1 MTRWQIDPAAPCPG
15 PDGPAEDLLHLL
27 AATGPDDWQ
36 QAGHGRA
43 RAGRP
48 TTRVLEI
55 GGHFY
60 KLHEADLD
68 HEAAIRAIRAQQ
80 AQERRLGVHPPDKR
94 WFALPVRD
102 ARNRLCWWPGNRTP
116 ILAILDGNCLGMADL
131 EQILARYFHCARA
144 AGLALDLSLSN
155 FGRDAAGRIHYVD
168 DDLYPWQDHHP
179 LHDFLAHLLRLGCLD
194 GLEPGPLARCLQQGV
209 EALPDLV
216 SALAACHLPEQ
227 REAARNRLLAALGKT
242 HVPAAPAR
250 PAARHAQRLGL
261 LADIHGNLPA
271 LEAALAF
278 LEEAGVSRILVLGD
292 VVGYGPHPEECVRL
306 LRSRTDLLAIRGN
319 HDNAVVTG
327 EISGGTTSLANWS
340 WTWTRERLSDA
351 SRAWLSALPCWH
363 AEDDWL
369 AVHGAPVDA
378 AYFNAY
384 VYRMSYEDNLDN
396 LQQRGI
402 RLCFHG
408 HTHLQQLYGR
418 QRGSDGLWQ
427 EPAGNLAA
435 LEHALL
441 SPGSVGQPRCGEPGV
456 ELAIVDL
463 ASGEYRFH
471 RLAYDL
477 ERTVA
482 DMRRFDFPVALAE
495 RLQRGQ

>member
-1 MTRWQIDPAAPCPG
+1 MTRWRIDPDAPCPA
-15 PDGPAEDLLHLL
+15 PDGPAEDLLRLL
-27 AATGPDDWQ
+27 AATRPDDWQ

-55 GGHFY
+55 GEHFY
-60 KLHEADLD
+60 KLHEAALN
-68 HEAAIRAIRAQQ
+68 HEAALMAIRSQQ

-102 ARNRLCWWPGNRTP
+102 TRGRSTWWPGNRTP
-116 ILAILDGNCLGMADL
+116 ILDILDGNRLGMADL
-131 EQILARYFHCARA
+131 EQILALYFHSVRK
-144 AGLALDLSLSN
+144 AGLALDLGLSN

-168 DDLYPWQDHHP
+168 DDLYPWRDHHP
-179 LHDFLAHLLRLGCLD
+179 LHDFLTHLLRLGTLD
-194 GLEPGPLARCLQQGV
+194 RLDLRALGRRLQ
-209 EALPDLV
+209 EAIDDLPEFV
-216 SALAACHLPEQ
+216 SALAACHLPAERQ
-227 REAARNRLLAALGKT
+227 PVRARLLAALGKEAS
-242 HVPAAPAR
+242 PAAPV
-250 PAARHAQRLGL
+250 RHSTRRQQRLGL

-278 LEEAGVSRILVLGD
+278 LDEAGVSRILVLGD

-306 LRSRTDLLAIRGN
+306 LQSRTDLLTIRGN

-340 WTWTRERLSDA
+340 WSWTRERLSDA
-351 SRAWLSALPCWH
+351 SRAWLAALPCSH

-369 AVHGAPVDA
+369 AVHGAPMDA
-378 AYFNAY
+378 SYFNAY
-384 VYRMSYEDNLDN
+384 VYRMSFEDNLDN

-418 QRGSDGLWQ
+418 RRGRDALWP
-427 EPAGNLAA
+427 EPAGKLAS
-435 LEHALL
+435 LDHALL

-482 DMRRFDFPVALAE
+482 DMRRHEFPAALAE